1 MVGKLM
7 KDASK
12 SKKLEANEIYHHL
25 STIDRIRS
33 FVEDK

>member
-1 MVGKLM
+1 MVAKFL
-7 KDASK
+7 KDESK